1 MTDRR
6 RRPTAHHHQER
17 EEPVDDA
24 RIEPVL
30 ETGSKPED
38 ALRLIVRDLDLTCLI
53 GVYDRERGKPQR
65 LRVNMEVAVR
75 PPAAYDDDFAE
86 VVDYSAVLKRVRAAA
101 AESEVFLLE
110 TLADRILCL
119 CFAEPRVLAAKVRI
133 EKLDRYADLAG
144 LGIELERR
152 RPG

>member
-1 MTDRR
+1 M
-6 RRPTAHHHQER
+6 
-17 EEPVDDA
+17 DDA

-30 ETGSKPED
+30 EAGSAPVD
-38 ALRLIVRDLDLTCLI
+38 TLRLIVRDLDLTCLI

-65 LRVNMEVAVR
+65 LRVNMEVVVR

-110 TLADRILCL
+110 TLADRILGL

-152 RPG
+152 RHG